1 MLARAAEGS
10 PWRDVRI
17 QLDIEPLEKPDPAK
31 AEAVALRPNSRP
43 LPPLGDDLLEQKEAL
58 LSFCVEP
65 SGLVSEVSPR
75 PQQNTPQE
83 AAALGKIAATLKQ
96 WVFVPIAAR
105 SCFLMRW
112 TFTAGAEPGDTR
124 VPAPRPKSS
133 PQAPAPSQ
141 AIHQPALHLPD
152 DVKSQL
158 KGKGDVGFTAKMC
171 IDQDGRVFR
180 VEVLEGIPG
189 ADEALVHTL
198 LEWRYKPQPSELCFP
213 SHWVFKVK

>member
-1 MLARAAEGS
+1 MRSVFVRSGWWLLSLVAFCMLARAAEGA

-31 AEAVALRPNSRP
+31 AKAEAVALRANSRP

-65 SGLVSEVSPR
+65 SGFVSEVSPR

-83 AAALGKIAATLKQ
+83 AAALGRIAATLKQ

-124 VPAPRPKSS
+124 VPAPET
-133 PQAPAPSQ
+133 QE
-141 AIHQPALHLPD
+141 QPAGP
-152 DVKSQL
+152 
-158 KGKGDVGFTAKMC
+158 
-171 IDQDGRVFR
+171 
-180 VEVLEGIPG
+180 
-189 ADEALVHTL
+189 
-198 LEWRYKPQPSELCFP
+198 
-213 SHWVFKVK
+213 